1 MKHALVFSKP
11 KKYKKSIEFKG
22 QKLSQKVIARI
33 QILKAVIELHP
44 YKD

>member
-1 MKHALVFSKP
+1 MKQTLIFLKP

-33 QILKAVIELHP
+33 QILKAVIELHL